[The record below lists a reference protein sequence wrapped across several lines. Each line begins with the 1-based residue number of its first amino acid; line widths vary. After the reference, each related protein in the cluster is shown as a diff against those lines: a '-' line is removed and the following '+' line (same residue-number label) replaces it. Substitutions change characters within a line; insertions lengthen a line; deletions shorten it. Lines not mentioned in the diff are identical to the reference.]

1 MPRHPIDGVKGS
13 KPRVEKDDKVSKAEL
28 SRLNREY
35 LHARNSQMRAK
46 ASLAEMEAAKRRGE
60 LISRNLVVLQA
71 AYLLTAFRQRVLS
84 EPRVLI
90 SRLLRERLLEEKH
103 QHAVQELITSDLC
116 AMLNDLSQL
125 PSQVVDENNIDEDLA
140 AQVEGI
146 SEFRQTPFQAKAA
159 AEKARVRREQK
170 GCDDA
175 QASHARTR
183 QELGSGVTVDPSG
196 FARVL

>member
-13 KPRVEKDDKVSKAEL
+13 KPRIEKDGKVSKAEL

-60 LISRNLVVLQA
+60 LISRNLVALQA
-71 AYLLTAFRQRVLS
+71 AYLLTSFRQRVLS
-84 EPRVLI
+84 EPGVLI

-103 QHAVQELITSDLC
+103 QHAAQELIKNDLYE
-116 AMLNDLSQL
+116 MLNDLSQL
-125 PSQVVDENNIDEDLA
+125 PSQVVDQNDIDEDLA

-146 SEFRQTPFQAKAA
+146 SEFRQTPSQAKAA

-170 GCDDA
+170 AATMREFRAEG
-175 QASHARTR
+175 
-183 QELGSGVTVDPSG
+183 
-196 FARVL
+196 RVKS